1 MNLGAE
7 KAEEGTIVSDHGLQ
21 KSGSQASTRALQ
33 ASTVRRP
40 ASFAAVKRKQTSGW
54 EPHPLA
60 SQPHEAGR
68 RANAA
73 SPILF
78 MRHGTA
84 MHAARAAS
92 RGEARACFEP
102 PGSSNR
108 RLLSRELAGPFIYSS
123 PWPPRQAAIWRRE
136 QRQGKPGKARR
147 GLGGIGSGGPCT
159 VLYIWS
165 NSFPSDLPGP
175 AEVTNRAS
183 ASKPCFLQVR
193 VPLIDLPN
201 LVELPR
207 GGLGGIPMQL

>member
-1 MNLGAE
+1 MVYRSQGLKPPHAPC
-7 KAEEGTIVSDHGLQ
+7 KPQRSEGQRASRPSRENKLQ
-21 KSGSQASTRALQ
+21 DGSRTPLRLSRTRPGDELMQ
-33 ASTVRRP
+33 LPQFCS
-40 ASFAAVKRKQTSGW
+40 W
-54 EPHPLA
+54 
-60 SQPHEAGR
+60 
-68 RANAA
+68 
-73 SPILF
+73 
-78 MRHGTA
+78 RHGTA